1 MANVTVLPTEALL
14 HRLVAH
20 DVAYLFINSGTDHP
34 PLIESIAKLQ
44 AEGKKSPTIINCPHE
59 NAAMGMANG
68 YYFATGKPQA
78 VMVHTN
84 VGLANSVTALIN
96 AHCQNIPTILLGGRT
111 PITEHGHLG
120 SRNTPIG
127 YGQEMRDQ
135 AALVRESVKWD
146 FELRAPAQMV
156 EHLDR
161 AFAIAQSLPKGPV
174 YLSLPREPLC
184 EPYLT
189 EESTLLAPS
198 RQQPVTYEP
207 SREALSR
214 AAELLAGAKRPVIMA
229 QRGAGSAAG
238 VATLAELANAWG
250 VPVVEF
256 WATELAIAS
265 DDPMAAGGDPQPWLP
280 EADVLLVIDS
290 LAPWVIS
297 QVALPEGC
305 QVIQLGPDPLFSD
318 FPVRGYAV
326 DVALAG
332 AVEVG
337 LELLQ
342 SALQPWLTPAQVVKN
357 RARQAQ
363 VSQRTQAARA
373 ERLATALAG
382 NGERVSKAFFSHAV
396 GALAEKHQA
405 LLVTELAVAKEYT
418 GLTRAD
424 SYYQEALSGGLGEGL
439 PIALGAQLADRTRL
453 VIAALGD
460 GSYLFGNPAACQ
472 QISAAAA
479 LPILIVIANNARW
492 GAVAQSVRA
501 LYPDGYAAK
510 SADMPA
516 VSLAPTPDF
525 TQLVAASGGLGL
537 KVRHGNELAAALAE
551 AVAFIQTERRL
562 ALVEVPYL

>member
-1 MANVTVLPTEALL
+1 MANTTVLPTETLL

-20 DVAYLFINSGTDHP
+20 DVDYLFINSGTDHP

-44 AEGKKSPTIINCPHE
+44 AEGKKIPTLINCPHE

-146 FELRAPAQMV
+146 FELRVPEQMA
-156 EHLDR
+156 EHIDR

-184 EPYLT
+184 DEYEVAETALV
-189 EESTLLAPS
+189 APS
-198 RQQPVTYEP
+198 RLQPASYEP
-207 SREALSR
+207 SREAVNQ
-214 AAELLAGAKRPVIMA
+214 AAQLLAAAKNPVIMA
-229 QRGAGSAAG
+229 QRGAGSDAG
-238 VATLAELANAWG
+238 VARLSEMANTWG
-250 VPVVEF
+250 IPVVEF

-265 DDPMAAGGDPQPWLP
+265 DDAMSAGGDPSGWLP
-280 EADVLLVIDS
+280 EADVLLVVDS
-290 LAPWVIS
+290 LAPWVIN
-297 QVALPEGC
+297 QIDLADDC
-305 QVIQLGPDPLFSD
+305 QVIQLGPDPLFQD

-332 AVEVG
+332 AVDVA
-337 LELLQ
+337 LARLQ
-342 SALQPWLTPAQVVKN
+342 ARLNESLTPERLARNQV
-357 RARQAQ
+357 RHGQ
-363 VSQRTQAARA
+363 VSQRNDVARA

-382 NGERVSKAFFSHAV
+382 GGERVSKAFFSHAV
-396 GALAEKHQA
+396 GQIAEKYQA
-405 LLVTELAVAKEYT
+405 TLVTELAVSKEHT
-418 GLTRAD
+418 GLTRPN

-439 PIALGAQLADRTRL
+439 PIALGVQLADRDRL

-472 QISAAAA
+472 QISAAAS
-479 LPILIVIANNARW
+479 LPILIVVANNARW
-492 GAVAQSVRA
+492 GAVANSVRA
-501 LYPDGYAAK
+501 LYPDGYAAH
-510 SADMPA
+510 SLEMPA
-516 VSLAPTPDF
+516 VGLAPTPEF
-525 TQLVAASGGLGL
+525 TQLVEASGGLGI
-537 KVRHGNELAAALAE
+537 KVARGDEVMAALE
-551 AVAFIQTERRL
+551 KAVAFIRTERRL

>member
-1 MANVTVLPTEALL
+1 MADITVLPTEALL

-20 DVAYLFINSGTDHP
+20 GVDYVFINSGTDHP
-34 PLIESIAKLQ
+34 PLIESMAKLQ
-44 AEGKKSPTIINCPHE
+44 AQGQKMPIFINCPHE
-59 NAAMGMANG
+59 NAAMGLANG
-68 YYFATGKPQA
+68 YYFATGRPQA

-84 VGLANSVTALIN
+84 VGLANAVTALIN

-146 FELRAPAQMV
+146 FELRVPEQMP

-184 EPYLT
+184 TPYRT
-189 EESTLLAPS
+189 DEATLLAPT
-198 RQQPVTYEP
+198 RQQPVAYEP
-207 SREALSR
+207 TQAALRR
-214 AAELLAGAKRPVIMA
+214 AAECLAGAKRPVILA

-238 VATLAELANAWG
+238 VATLSELANDWA

-265 DDPMAAGGDPQPWLP
+265 DDAMAAGGDPTPWLA
-280 EADVLLVIDS
+280 EADVLLVVDS
-290 LAPWVIS
+290 LAPWVMN
-297 QVALPEGC
+297 QVALPADC
-305 QVIQLGPDPLFSD
+305 QVIQLGPDPLFTD

-326 DVALAG
+326 DVALAT
-332 AVEVG
+332 AVDLG
-337 LELLQ
+337 LSLLQ
-342 SALQPWLTPAQVVKN
+342 AALLPLLTPAQKAFNQTRHDQVSERN
-357 RARQAQ
+357 RAA
-363 VSQRTQAARA
+363 QAA
-373 ERLATALAG
+373 RLATALAG
-382 NGERVSKAFFSHAV
+382 TGEKVSKAFFSHAV
-396 GALAEKHQA
+396 GQLAEKHQGV
-405 LLVTELAVAKEYT
+405 LVTELAVAKEYT
-418 GLTRAD
+418 GLTRAN

-439 PIALGAQLADRTRL
+439 AIALGVQLADRERL

-472 QISAAAA
+472 QISAAAT

-492 GAVAQSVRA
+492 GAVAHSVRA
-501 LYPDGYAAK
+501 LYPDGHAAQCD
-510 SADMPA
+510 DMPG
-516 VSLAPTPDF
+516 VGLAPTPEF
-525 TQLVAASGGLGL
+525 TQLVAASGGLGI
-537 KVRHGNELAAALAE
+537 KVTHGDEVAAALE
-551 AVAFIQTERRL
+551 QAVAFIRTERRL